1 MSTIS
6 ENLEILKTQIG
17 LMKSNLG
24 IAENA
29 PLTTLTEKTVE
40 VTELGE
46 KTITE
51 NGTYNASDDNLYG
64 YSKVTVNME
73 APASNR
79 NAYAVKTIAERNK
92 LTDVNV
98 GDLCIVINKGARRS
112 IQPTDKASFFIFP
125 ATVVLPSAVT
135 GELAC
140 LLDDP
145 YNPYYSELGIMASVT
160 PTEAM
165 FNSMSGSMVHYTSTD
180 GITYTRS
187 SEAYIAS
194 KTPLAPDNWKD
205 FLSYFIQVE
214 DVTFNGI
221 YEKTKTGWTNANIGT
236 STGPLSIALGEKA
249 YVTGGL
255 ITGKLG
261 TNVDDYYNSRGS
273 FIRLNSLLKNTTFDI
288 GNHSTDGG
296 YFNKFEVIN
305 GTIPIVKVMD
315 TPNGNISGA
324 FRNCTN
330 VEELD
335 LSNFKT
341 SDCTGISSLF
351 LNCSSLKKV
360 NVSNFYTSNVTGM
373 ETIFYGCSN
382 LGKVNLLNFDTS
394 KVTSMMSMFKGCS
407 SLTELDLSNFD
418 TSKVT
423 NMASMFYNCTSLKKL
438 DIRNFVMN
446 QITNS
451 NYYKDMFTGVPSD
464 CLIIVKN
471 STQKSWITSKFSSL
485 KNVQLVSSFVNISL
499 QGNAVMTLS
508 SGATYSEPGY
518 TATDKSGNDITNYVV
533 VDKSELDTSKAGYY
547 NIYYSVAANGEVAHA
562 VRHIKVTA

>member
-64 YSKVTVNME
+64 YSKVMVNME
-73 APASNR
+73 APASSR
-79 NAYAVKTIAERNK
+79 NAYSVKTIAERNK

-98 GDLCIVINKGARRS
+98 GDLCIVINKGERRS
-112 IQPTDKASFFIFP
+112 MQSTDKVSFFIFP
-125 ATVVLPSAVT
+125 ATVVMPSAVT
-135 GELAC
+135 GELSC
-140 LLDDP
+140 LLEDP
-145 YNPYYSELGIMASVT
+145 DNPYYSELSVMASVT

-221 YEKTKTGWTNANIGT
+221 YQKTSSGWTNANIGT
-236 STGPLSIALGEKA
+236 LTGPLSIALGEKA

-261 TNVDDYYNSRGS
+261 TPSSDYYNSKGS
-273 FIRLNSLLKNTTFDI
+273 FMKLNSLLKNSKVNI
-288 GNHSTDGG
+288 GEFNNAG
-296 YFNKFEVIN
+296 YFNTFELIN
-305 GTIPIVKVMD
+305 NTLPIVKVMD
-315 TPNGNISGA
+315 VSEATSIHGSFSRCNTI
-324 FRNCTN
+324 
-330 VEELD
+330 EELD
-335 LSNFKT
+335 LSHWKT
-341 SDCTGISSLF
+341 SNCTQMGAMF
-351 LNCSSLKKV
+351 NACTNLKRV
-360 NVSNFYTSNVTGM
+360 NVSSFDTSNLQYM
-373 ETIFYGCSN
+373 DSMFSGCSN
-382 LGKVNLLNFDTS
+382 
-394 KVTSMMSMFKGCS
+394 
-407 SLTELDLSNFD
+407 LTELDLSNFY

-423 NMASMFYNCTSLKKL
+423 NMNYVFKNCTSLKKL
-438 DIRNFVMN
+438 DIRNFAMDKLKG
-446 QITNS
+446 
-451 NYYKDMFTGVPSD
+451 YGDMFTGVPSD

-471 STQKSWITSKFSSL
+471 STQKSWLKSKFSSL
-485 KNVQLVSSFVNISL
+485 TNIKLASEVVNISL
-499 QGNAVMTLS
+499 QGNTVMTLS

-518 TATDKSGNDITNYVV
+518 TATDGSGNDITNYVV
-533 VDKSELDTSKAGYY
+533 VDKFELDTSKAGYY
-547 NIYYSVAANGEVAHA
+547 NIYYSVAVNGEVAHA